1 MGSYMKKK
9 AYGRPT
15 LTGKKKLKFEQTVY
29 DKQVDPDGI
38 LREPNIG
45 EIIPWKPGEPRKGIV
60 DFGHNS
66 GSSYKEIFEKYR
78 TREITLDELKDF
90 QFNPDNYRLETPSA
104 NRSHEYE

>member
-1 MGSYMKKK
+1 MACTMASIPV
-9 AYGRPT
+9 AAVIC
-15 LTGKKKLKFEQTVY
+15 TGKFCVNVASKMATSAN
-29 DKQVDPDGI
+29 
-38 LREPNIG
+38 NIG
-45 EIIPWKPGEPRKGIV
+45 EIIPWKPGEPRKGSV